1 VLLFLLLC
9 REVVPGEE
17 SVFETVALF
26 SVHCMIA
33 VVGADQ
39 VAKRTEAV
47 SQLQLEVEVGT
58 GSVMEGLEGGVDGME
73 QGDLSHGGEGE
84 GEGEGEGGG
93 MDVVDTDGPSP
104 EDIVAGVER
113 NQNPDSKTGPIG
125 EVEVL
130 DGEEES
136 HLTLKTA
143 LERFDD
149 GKLFKGVFQDC
160 KNPASFTPAMRE
172 KTEQAVKKSIQ
183 LLTQL
188 SISEPSLLNILF
200 NLYGSAM
207 SMSQSLMTERKMK
220 ELGGDKDAGTGSAD
234 NSGGDGST
242 AVPAASTAEATAH
255 TKVPIIES
263 KYTVICD
270 IIEAELS
277 SIIPIISKRQDSLS
291 LFSALTKSDSDPCI
305 RPLLEITLEII
316 HTDYTVPASPALIE
330 AVRAY
335 TESRPFA
342 LSILN
347 HDLEPQLE
355 KEKEEKIKN
364 NENTSEVV
372 KEIEIAH
379 TAFEEKKVTATLRL
393 FFPLLG
399 GFSSGEI
406 LDLIP
411 KLLKT
416 FSDEPEMLKNVFK
429 RIYSARPPPLSKA
442 TLFAALHRCV
452 CSICCNGLVVTV
464 YSFRIYLIYVLLYHF
479 ITSSIYFPIFS

>member
-1 VLLFLLLC
+1 
-9 REVVPGEE
+9 VVPGEE

-33 VVGADQ
+33 VVGSDQ

-47 SQLQLEVEVGT
+47 SQLQVEVGA
-58 GSVMEGLEGGVDGME
+58 GRGMEVVEGGLGGVE
-73 QGDLSHGGEGE
+73 EAHSSNGGEGE
-84 GEGEGEGGG
+84 GRG
-93 MDVVDTDGPSP
+93 MDVVDTDGQSP
-104 EDIVAGVER
+104 EDIVVGGESPE
-113 NQNPDSKTGPIG
+113 NPDSMAGPQG
-125 EVEVL
+125 DEKHPEC
-130 DGEEES
+130 EEES
-136 HLTLKTA
+136 LLTLKA
-143 LERFDD
+143 AMERFDD
-149 GKLFKGVFQDC
+149 GKLFKGVLQDC
-160 KNPASFTPAMRE
+160 KNPASFTPAVRE

-188 SISEPSLLNILF
+188 SISEPFLLNILF
-200 NLYGSAM
+200 NLYGSAV
-207 SMSQSLMTERKMK
+207 SASQSLMTERKMK
-220 ELGGDKDAGTGSAD
+220 EIGGNKDTGTESAD
-234 NSGGDGST
+234 SSAGDGS
-242 AVPAASTAEATAH
+242 AAAPAASTAEATAD
-255 TKVPIIES
+255 TKVLRIES

-291 LFSALTKSDSDPCI
+291 LFSALTKTDTDPYT

-316 HTDYTVPASPALIE
+316 HTDFTVPASPTLIE

-347 HDLEPQLE
+347 HDLELQLE

-364 NENTSEVV
+364 NENTSEIA

-379 TAFEEKKVTATLRL
+379 SAFEEKKVMATLRL

-399 GFSSGEI
+399 GFSSAEI

-416 FSDEPEMLKNVFK
+416 FSDEPEVLKNVFR

-452 CSICCNGLVVTV
+452 CRIC
-464 YSFRIYLIYVLLYHF
+464 
-479 ITSSIYFPIFS
+479 